1 MPDSQTNTP
10 DPAPPRLFLRVAHGP
25 DRGKGWELD
34 PDTQYTLG
42 RSRRCLLRLTDLTV
56 SAVHAR
62 LSAERGVWYL
72 ADRESSHGTRLNNQR
87 ILAPRPLFDR
97 DRIRL
102 GNTVLEFREYE
113 FLTDAELAEIDRG
126 VDHIG

>member
-1 MPDSQTNTP
+1 MADSQSHTP

-34 PDTQYTLG
+34 PDTKYTLG
-42 RSRRCLLRLTDLTV
+42 RSRSCFLRLTDLTV

-62 LSAERGVWYL
+62 LSSDRGVWYIQ
-72 ADRESSHGTRLNNQR
+72 DNQSSHGTRLNNQR

-102 GNTVLEFREYE
+102 GKTVLEFREYE
-113 FLTDAELAEIDRG
+113 LLTEDELAEIDSG
-126 VDHIG
+126 VTNIG